1 MPNGSLIT
9 LLAGT
14 APKQMS
20 NDTDVFVTLSS
31 ENLPDLLAAVAY
43 LGNKDR
49 TWRLAVEEVRRKG
62 ELGYSTRLSGWA
74 NENSLGNYWITGE
87 EGEMGDLANKF
98 PSIEIDGWYRD
109 EYSYGSLYGGV
120 KSFEHS
126 HGEEGGGRSL
136 ELEVGS
142 LRYAG
147 IGLSEAME
155 MLCSG
160 IYKVG
165 RFEWLEESGSSTPCD
180 ENYPPAISFSIED
193 DCELEDEEICELL
206 CQSLRTIE
214 CPKDMVVKVNEY
226 YGDLLCE
233 KKVWETEYI
242 PFKQV
247 RVEKVDSFIENL
259 HSLTEITPAAMLD
272 NLPSLLESDLG
283 LVDDHENTVMHY
295 AAERGLLD
303 QIPDELLTAKNLLRA
318 NYDDKTPILI
328 AQENGYGQ
336 QLPEECRDENFSR
349 DHDRKELIE
358 KLISEGKQDLAMK
371 ILRNFPNP
379 LLTDLLA

>member
-1 MPNGSLIT
+1 
-9 LLAGT
+9 
-14 APKQMS
+14 MS
-20 NDTDVFVTLSS
+20 NDTDVFAVLNS
-31 ENLPDLLAAVAY
+31 ESQTELLAAVAY

-49 TWRLAVEEVRRKG
+49 SWRLDVDDVRRNVDS
-62 ELGYSTRLSGWA
+62 GYSVRLYGWA
-74 NENSLGNYWITGE
+74 NENSFGNIWITGE
-87 EGEMGDLANKF
+87 EGELCDLARKF

-109 EYSYGSLYGGV
+109 EHSYGSLYGGV

-142 LRYAG
+142 LRYAS

-155 MLCSG
+155 MLCTC
-160 IYKVG
+160 IDKVG

-180 ENYPPAISFSIED
+180 ENYPPAISFSIEE

-226 YGDLLCE
+226 YGELLCE
-233 KKVWETEYI
+233 KKVWEAEYI

-259 HSLTEITPAAMLD
+259 HSISEITPAAMLD
-272 NLPSLLESDLG
+272 NLPSLMESDLG
-283 LVDDHENTVMHY
+283 LVDDQENTVMHY
-295 AAERGLLD
+295 AAERGLLA
-303 QIPDELLTAKNLLRA
+303 QIPNELLTAKNLLRE

-328 AQENGYGQ
+328 AQENGYAQ

-349 DHDRKELIE
+349 DHDRKEFIE

-379 LLTDLLA
+379 LLAELLA